1 MNDLVRQKIEEGIS
15 VLSDFEP
22 AVGEGGP
29 TMKELEACWEDG
41 KPFDDDASYDAMQH
55 CWLLVREALDMENK
69 CNNRRKGGGMLIS
82 VIGRD
87 GLELWIEAGL
97 IMSVRRHVD
106 STAVKPKCMVNMKCE
121 TASEEWL
128 LCDDADRVR
137 RAVDEANSAT
147 RKGEG

>member
-55 CWLLVREALDMENK
+55 CWLLVREALDMEDAK
-69 CNNRRKGGGMLIS
+69 LTGG
-82 VIGRD
+82 
-87 GLELWIEAGL
+87 
-97 IMSVRRHVD
+97 
-106 STAVKPKCMVNMKCE
+106 
-121 TASEEWL
+121 L
-128 LCDDADRVR
+128 LAKKD
-137 RAVDEANSAT
+137 
-147 RKGEG
+147 